1 MFICFLCFFWWNN
14 KLNNISTIYF
24 IFNKNQEH
32 GIKDKCA
39 FSLNPQFLEFLFLP
53 EHVIAG
59 FAFVNNTGFVQH
71 VSFNLKTS
79 LFPLKFSDTRKP
91 RLFKTSQSELKGKQ
105 Y

>member
-1 MFICFLCFFWWNN
+1 M
-14 KLNNISTIYF
+14 NNISTIYF

-32 GIKDKCA
+32 GIADKCA